1 MKIEFKSAKKLL
13 STRSGLPCG
22 VDFLCKVSRTEHD
35 SFDEMERSH
44 TFIGILNE
52 VCKEQG
58 IRLKWYREETVDHIA
73 GDAHDDGN
81 HPNADPSKAR
91 LTPRE
96 AALKAQL
103 NYYQTQYKVMDIKLR
118 NAQQALRNHGI
129 PFIEANQSVF
139 MADRDKPERVERKK
153 QLMESRAEKIAKL
166 ASAEEREQKRFQEAT
181 RPKEQKQ

>member
-1 MKIEFKSAKKLL
+1 MKITFKSAKKLL

-22 VDFLCKVSRTEHD
+22 VDFMCKVTRTDNDTFE
-35 SFDEMERSH
+35 EIERCH

-103 NYYQTQYKVMDIKLR
+103 NYYQSQYKVMDIKLR
-118 NAQQALRNHGI
+118 NAQQALREHGI
-129 PFIEANQSVF
+129 SFIEANQSVF
-139 MADRDKPERVERKK
+139 LADNEKRDSVEKKRLNMELRNEKIERIRM
-153 QLMESRAEKIAKL
+153 LNESRKGGVA
-166 ASAEEREQKRFQEAT
+166 
-181 RPKEQKQ
+181 

>member
-1 MKIEFKSAKKLL
+1 MKITFKSAKKLL

-22 VDFLCKVSRTEHD
+22 VDFMCKVTRTDNDTFE
-35 SFDEMERSH
+35 EIERCH

-58 IRLKWYREETVDHIA
+58 VRLKWYREETVDHIA

-103 NYYQTQYKVMDIKLR
+103 NFYQSQYKVMDIKLR
-118 NAQQALRNHGI
+118 NAQQALREHGI
-129 PFIEANQSVF
+129 SFIEAKQSVLL
-139 MADRDKPERVERKK
+139 ADRDRPASVSKKLDNIEERKRK
-153 QLMESRAEKIAKL
+153 MEIIKTVDARKKGGA
-166 ASAEEREQKRFQEAT
+166 
-181 RPKEQKQ
+181 

>member
-22 VDFLCKVSRTEHD
+22 VDFLCKISRTEHD
-35 SFDEMERSH
+35 SFGEMERCH

-91 LTPRE
+91 LTTRE

-103 NYYQTQYKVMDIKLR
+103 NFYQSQYKVMDIKLR
-118 NAQQALRNHGI
+118 NAQQALREHGI
-129 PFIEANQSVF
+129 SFIEAKQSVLL
-139 MADRDKPERVERKK
+139 ADRDSPASVSKKLDNIEERKRK
-153 QLMESRAEKIAKL
+153 MKIIKTVDARNKGG
-166 ASAEEREQKRFQEAT
+166 A
-181 RPKEQKQ
+181 

>member
-22 VDFLCKVSRTEHD
+22 VDFLCKISRTEHD
-35 SFDEMERSH
+35 SFGEMERCH

-81 HPNADPSKAR
+81 HPNGDPSKAR

-103 NYYQTQYKVMDIKLR
+103 NFYQSQYKVMDIKLR
-118 NAQQALRNHGI
+118 NAQQALREHGI
-129 PFIEANQSVF
+129 SFIEAKQSVLL
-139 MADRDKPERVERKK
+139 ADRDSPASVSKKLDNIEERKRK
-153 QLMESRAEKIAKL
+153 MEIIKTVDARKKGGA
-166 ASAEEREQKRFQEAT
+166 
-181 RPKEQKQ
+181 

>member
-22 VDFLCKVSRTEHD
+22 VDFLCKISRTEHD
-35 SFDEMERSH
+35 SFGEMERCH

-58 IRLKWYREETVDHIA
+58 IRLKWYREETVDNIA

-103 NYYQTQYKVMDIKLR
+103 NFYQSQYKVMDIKLR
-118 NAQQALRNHGI
+118 NAQQALREHGI
-129 PFIEANQSVF
+129 SFIEAKQSVLL
-139 MADRDKPERVERKK
+139 ADRDSPASVSKKLDNIEERKRK
-153 QLMESRAEKIAKL
+153 MEIIKTVDARKKGGA
-166 ASAEEREQKRFQEAT
+166 
-181 RPKEQKQ
+181 